1 MKVPVPEKDSIFS
14 PFALMCP
21 QQVQDACLIGKGGFS
36 LLSLL
41 TQTLTLSK
49 TIPKPCGMQCVSSCV
64 GALEPFEL
72 THVANHHNC
81 LATVLPQFSRLQGR
95 ASVSY
100 TLFPNPSLLQGSG
113 KLHGGSLASGDQGN
127 SPSLVLKGIYSVGYV
142 TLCFQ
147 SCITREIHVCLDY
160 KNSRS

>member
-1 MKVPVPEKDSIFS
+1 MKVPVPEKKDSIFS

-21 QQVQDACLIGKGGFS
+21 QQEQDACLIGKGGFF

-49 TIPKPCGMQCVSSCV
+49 TIPKPCRMQCVSSCV

-81 LATVLPQFSRLQGR
+81 LATVPPQFSKLPVP
-95 ASVSY
+95 VSPI
-100 TLFPNPSLLQGSG
+100 LCSQIHPFS
-113 KLHGGSLASGDQGN
+113 KDLASSMEGAW
-127 SPSLVLKGIYSVGYV
+127 LVETRV
-142 TLCFQ
+142 TALLW
-147 SCITREIHVCLDY
+147 S
-160 KNSRS
+160 SRGLIQLVM